1 MKSRLLLTIAALVA
15 ASAQA
20 QQPPPGPPP
29 VDESL
34 APYAS
39 AENAVRLPD
48 GRMLNFVCMGQGS
61 PTVLLTAGLGDFTGW
76 AWASVQPE
84 MAKTTRVCAWD
95 RAGYGLSDGVAVPQ
109 TVAATTADLEAAL
122 ATGRIPGPYV
132 LVGHSLG
139 SYESLL
145 FADRHPDQVA
155 GMVLVDPSYPD
166 QVATL
171 QRLQP
176 EAAAALQQGNPLIEV
191 FRKCAADIRS
201 GALRADSPDPNSCV
215 TYPPFFPVVLQE
227 ALTAKVL
234 GNPLQYESQAAFPL
248 GVAESSREVINPARN
263 YGDMP
268 LVVLTATAERPSP
281 ANATAEQLA
290 QVRAVGEQWNR
301 SHDELAALSARGINA
316 RVPGANHYIQRSKPQ
331 AVIDA
336 VEAVVREARAAGN

>member
-1 MKSRLLLTIAALVA
+1 MKSLLSLTIAVLVA
-15 ASAQA
+15 VSAQA

-48 GRMLNFVCMGQGS
+48 GRLLNFVCMGQGS
-61 PTVLLTAGLGDFTGW
+61 PTVILTAGLGDFTGW
-76 AWASVQPE
+76 AWAPVQAE
-84 MAKTTRVCAWD
+84 MARTTRVCAWD

-145 FADRHPDQVA
+145 YADRHPDRVS

-176 EAAAALQQGNPLIEV
+176 EAAAALERGHPLVEL

-201 GALRADSPDPNSCV
+201 GALRAGTPDPNSCV
-215 TYPPFFPVVLQE
+215 TYPPFFPTVLQE

-248 GVAESSREVINPARN
+248 GVAASSREVINPTRN
-263 YGDMP
+263 YGAMP
-268 LVVLTATAERPSP
+268 LVVLTATVRPPSP
-281 ANATAEQLA
+281 AAATAEQLA
-290 QVRAVGEQWNR
+290 QAGAVDEQWNR
-301 SHDELAALSARGINA
+301 SHDELAALSTRGINA
-316 RVPGANHYIQRSKPQ
+316 RVPGANHYIQRSRPQ
-331 AVIDA
+331 VVIDA
-336 VEAVVREARAAGN
+336 VEAVVREVRAAGS